1 MLIYFIR
8 RQFKVYKQQFGTKG
22 GGERELKNKRL
33 KANGSVSYKKAKNFI
48 ANFCMATKQVFLL
61 N

>member
-8 RQFKVYKQQFGTKG
+8 RQFKVYKQQFATKG
-22 GGERELKNKRL
+22 GGEKTKEEMEL
-33 KANGSVSYKKAKNFI
+33 KANGSVSYKMAKNFI
-48 ANFCMATKQVFLL
+48 ANFCQATKQVLFL